1 MSATTTY
8 LPDPGI
14 IEIRFTGA
22 TSGNDLA
29 RSTIEGIGL
38 AREHRTRRVLVD
50 TTGMTLTASLV
61 DVVKLPT
68 DQYVAEHVDTRT
80 RIALVCPPGAR
91 AGSRAVLRGLLRH
104 PWFRRAH
111 VPGSGERVGVAGSR
125 ECALPLDGPAN
136 GAIAFVRPTLGEGA
150 VPCEVRWP

>member
-80 RIALVCPPGAR
+80 RIALVCPPGAPAR
-91 AGSRAVLRGLLRH
+91 EAVQYYEDSCVIHGFDVRTFPDRASALAWLEAGSA
-104 PWFRRAH
+104 PFR
-111 VPGSGERVGVAGSR
+111 
-125 ECALPLDGPAN
+125 
-136 GAIAFVRPTLGEGA
+136 
-150 VPCEVRWP
+150 